1 MQWGERPGWVGE
13 GAADAEVVGVET
25 VLLGGSFADD
35 GWAEV
40 VALVDVPVE
49 LVAGV
54 VLPSPPPR
62 ACALA
67 FAEPGGGGGGM

>member
-1 MQWGERPGWVGE
+1 MQWGERPVWVGDG
-13 GAADAEVVGVET
+13 GAEAEVIGVET
-25 VLLGGSFADD
+25 VLLGGRVADD
-35 GWAEV
+35 GMAEA

-49 LVAGV
+49 LVAGL